1 MDEYISERLLKAAC
15 YSAFRAEDLSI
26 EIPAGEHTFSKRFQ
40 RKMKRT
46 IRQADRAAAGDQPRI
61 RRVHWKAVL
70 VTVLAVLLSVSV
82 TVMAV
87 EPLREGFLKMIR
99 NVFSDHTEISFETA
113 SEVSEIE
120 GGFQV
125 FQLGYIPAGF
135 QLTEETDLSEAEFY
149 VALYEGQE
157 GKTFTF
163 TQTTLEQAS
172 FNIGSKDHK
181 YEEFTINGMN
191 AYYNEDQINN
201 NLVLYNEQYAITISG
216 NIPKEELVKIAQS
229 AKP

>member
-15 YSAFRAEDLSI
+15 YSAFCAEDLSV
-26 EIPAGEHTFSKRFQ
+26 ELPAEEHQFSRSFQ
-40 RKMKRT
+40 RKMKQA
-46 IRQADRAAAGDQPRI
+46 IRQADRAAAGDRLRI
-61 RRVHWKAVL
+61 RWKAVL
-70 VTVLAVLLSVSV
+70 VTVLAVLLSVSA

-87 EPLREGFLKMIR
+87 EPLREGFLRMIR
-99 NVFSDHTEISFETA
+99 TVFSDHTEISFETE

-125 FQLGYIPAGF
+125 FQLGYIPKG
-135 QLTEETDLSEAEFY
+135 FY
-149 VALYEGQE
+149 VID
-157 GKTFTF
+157 
-163 TQTTLEQAS
+163 EQNLAAIDFYSVCYSNDNGSS
-172 FNIGSKDHK
+172 FEFVQVLTRDANLNIGSKDHK

>member
-15 YSAFRAEDLSI
+15 YSAFCAEDLSV
-26 EIPAGEHTFSKRFQ
+26 ELPAEEHQFSRSFQ
-40 RKMKRT
+40 RKMKRA
-46 IRQADRAAAGDQPRI
+46 IRQADRAAAGDRPRI
-61 RRVHWKAVL
+61 RWKAVL

-87 EPLREGFLKMIR
+87 EPLREGFLRMIR

-163 TQTTLEQAS
+163 TQTTLEQANL
-172 FNIGSKDHK
+172 NIGSKDHK
-181 YEEFTINGMN
+181 YEEFTINDMN

>member
-61 RRVHWKAVL
+61 RRIRWKAVL

-87 EPLREGFLKMIR
+87 EPLREGFLRMIR
-99 NVFSDHTEISFETA
+99 TVFSDHTEISFETE

-125 FQLGYIPAGF
+125 FQLGYIPKG
-135 QLTEETDLSEAEFY
+135 FY
-149 VALYEGQE
+149 VID
-157 GKTFTF
+157 
-163 TQTTLEQAS
+163 EQNLAEIDFYSVCYSNDNGSS
-172 FNIGSKDHK
+172 FEFVQVLTRDANLNIGSKDHK

-216 NIPKEELVKIAQS
+216 NIPKEELIKIAQS